1 MVTGTKVNKNIRN
14 LLQNDRNNLKITLDE
29 KKEKTGRE
37 EKKEKA
43 YM

>member
-14 LLQNDRNNLKITLDE
+14 LLQNDRNNLEITLDE
-29 KKEKTGRE
+29 KEEKTGRE

>member
-29 KKEKTGRE
+29 KKEETGRE